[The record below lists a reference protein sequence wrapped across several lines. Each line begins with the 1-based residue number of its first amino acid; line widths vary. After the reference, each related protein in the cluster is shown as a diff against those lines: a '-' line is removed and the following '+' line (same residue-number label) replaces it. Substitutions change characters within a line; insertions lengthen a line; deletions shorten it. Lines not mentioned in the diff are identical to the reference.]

1 MDEHFIPRK
10 ERHRKHFF
18 KRHANQEQENIKSI
32 TYITAFILYF
42 LLFSMFELVH
52 IYLDQKLLHHPL
64 KSLTNKEIYRCILA
78 GLIYIGSYLC
88 VVDTYFRFDFPS
100 VLLRIIIPVLAFVL
114 SFLSMLTMLIP
125 HL

>member
-18 KRHANQEQENIKSI
+18 KRQSNQEQEYIKSI
-32 TYITAFILYF
+32 TYLKAFILYF

-52 IYLDQKLLHHPL
+52 IYLDQKLLHQPIKL
-64 KSLTNKEIYRCILA
+64 ITNKEIYRCILA

-100 VLLRIIIPVLAFVL
+100 VALRIIIPLLAFIL
-114 SFLSMLTMLIP
+114 SFLSMLAMLIP

>member
-10 ERHRKHFF
+10 ERHRKQFF
-18 KRHANQEQENIKSI
+18 KRHSYQDQENIQSI
-32 TYITAFILYF
+32 NYVKAFILYF

-52 IYLDQKLLHHPL
+52 IYLDQHLLQQSL
-64 KSLTNKEIYRCILA
+64 KTLTNKELYRCILA

-100 VLLRIIIPVLAFVL
+100 IALRIIIPVLAFVL
-114 SFLSMLTMLIP
+114 SFISMLTMLIP